1 MVLGYNISK
10 YRNLIAFLDSR
21 IANSKKKKNSFII
34 ATQSLRGLRINVI
47 KYVQNLYGENLQPF
61 LKDLER
67 RLISRNG
74 EIQPVQRWENSIL

>member
-21 IANSKKKKNSFII
+21 IANSKKKKKNSFII

-74 EIQPVQRWENSIL
+74 EIQPVQR

>member
-74 EIQPVQRWENSIL
+74 EIQPVQR